1 MTTSSFTDML
11 LQEIRA
17 MHLLLVGLYSQR
29 DRLLY
34 QESPRLR
41 NCYLE
46 IFGSAEDE
54 VLKMELDLYL
64 LEKKQALIQAA
75 VNRREPIDL
84 DAINTRLEE
93 ERKKKIAELESSDRT
108 LQDLPQL
115 SEEASKELQT
125 LYHAITEQFHP
136 SVNPNITETEKM
148 LYAKALDAYQRM
160 DLPAMKLIHSMLF
173 ESHENLAPLDLSS
186 SMTDEDL
193 IEIARALN
201 RDYALAGKVFSMIR
215 PTEEQAGLQSR
226 LKEYKSMRLSLE
238 EDIRKI
244 QESFPFNAEVTI
256 NDEAKKQEYLQD
268 LALRKRNCQEKM
280 TALSSEIETM
290 LKEHT
295 NAEHR

>member
-75 VNRREPIDL
+75 MNRREPIDL

-173 ESHENLAPLDLSS
+173 ESHENLVPLDVSS
-186 SMTDEDL
+186 STTDEDL

-201 RDYALAGKVFSMIR
+201 RDYALVEKVFSMIR

>member
-1 MTTSSFTDML
+1 
-11 LQEIRA
+11 

-41 NCYLE
+41 NHYLE
-46 IFGSAEDE
+46 IFGSTEDE

-84 DAINTRLEE
+84 DAINTQLEE

-108 LQDLPQL
+108 LQDLPKL

-125 LYHAITEQFHP
+125 LYRAITEQFHP

-226 LKEYKSMRLSLE
+226 LKEYESMRLSLE
-238 EDIRKI
+238 ADIRKI
-244 QESFPFNAEVTI
+244 QESFPFNAEDTI

-280 TALSSEIETM
+280 TALSSEIETL

>member
-1 MTTSSFTDML
+1 
-11 LQEIRA
+11 

-41 NCYLE
+41 NHYLE
-46 IFGSAEDE
+46 IFGSTEDE

-84 DAINTRLEE
+84 DAINTQLEE

-108 LQDLPQL
+108 LQDLPKL

-125 LYHAITEQFHP
+125 LYRAITEQFHP

-226 LKEYKSMRLSLE
+226 LKEYESMRLSLE
-238 EDIRKI
+238 ADIRKI
-244 QESFPFNAEVTI
+244 QESFPFNAEDTI

-290 LKEHT
+290 LKEHA

>member
-1 MTTSSFTDML
+1 
-11 LQEIRA
+11 

-173 ESHENLAPLDLSS
+173 ESHENLVPLDLSS
-186 SMTDEDL
+186 STTDEDL

-201 RDYALAGKVFSMIR
+201 RDYALVEKVFSMIR

>member
-173 ESHENLAPLDLSS
+173 ESHENLVPLDLSS
-186 SMTDEDL
+186 STTDEDL

-201 RDYALAGKVFSMIR
+201 RDYALVEKVFSMIR

>member
-173 ESHENLAPLDLSS
+173 ESHENLVPLDVSS
-186 SMTDEDL
+186 STTDEDL

-201 RDYALAGKVFSMIR
+201 RDYALVEKVFSMIR